1 MWDPCRLEQLAQCGW
16 SWRGT
21 RKATGSPF
29 VLVAMEQ
36 PAVTASLNAS
46 HSLVLCDLP
55 GDCTQRKD
63 RNKDPQGSP
72 LTVFPLYFPVTA
84 TPFLGCMLHS
94 VAIGVLSH
102 IPSCF
107 CPSAVLG
114 GRGRQGSLLG
124 EGGHAWLSHL
134 PTPTPSYRGARPR
147 LLLSW
152 TFVPLASS
160 LFHALVHFWS
170 TSGAASSQ

>member
-1 MWDPCRLEQLAQCGW
+1 M
-16 SWRGT
+16 
-21 RKATGSPF
+21 
-29 VLVAMEQ
+29 AMEQ

-55 GDCTQRKD
+55 GDCTQRRD
-63 RNKDPQGSP
+63 RNKDPRGSP
-72 LTVFPLYFPVTA
+72 LAVFSLCFPVTA

-102 IPSCF
+102 VPSYF

-124 EGGHAWLSHL
+124 EGGRAWLSHL

-152 TFVPLASS
+152 TFVLWPHPYFMPSSISGQLLEQPPHSRAFPLHGEGLLLRGAGM
-160 LFHALVHFWS
+160 
-170 TSGAASSQ
+170 SGKLPGC